1 MPSHWGLGLQ
11 HMNFKGTQ
19 TVSPWHPVASCPVP
33 YSPPSRLLLV
43 PRPQWSF
50 WNIIQI
56 LSLTLKTEA
65 ADQDL
70 KGTDDLVPFCIIFVF
85 CFSILPFTNQSG
97 KISKTMCILF
107 FLRPLVPAFLFNSSL
122 HFSEFEV
129 TYLCLFYLLSIF
141 PDWCVS

>member
-19 TVSPWHPVASCPVP
+19 TVSPWHPLTSCPVP
-33 YSPPSRLLLV
+33 YSPPSSLLPV

-56 LSLTLKTEA
+56 LSLTLRTEA

-70 KGTDDLVPFCIIFVF
+70 KGTARSGSLLYYF
-85 CFSILPFTNQSG
+85 CFNVLPFTNQSG
-97 KISKTMCILF
+97 KISKTVCILF
-107 FLRPLVPAFLFNSSL
+107 FLRSPVPAFLFSSSL

-129 TYLCLFYLLSIF
+129 TYLCLLYLLSIF